1 MSYHPRQK
9 ISVGLQAHRFAIEE
23 AITNAVDL
31 SFQAAEAG
39 TRSAAQEPDFIAY
52 FFLDGLHRLEV
63 SLNAILLSSRIRV
76 TLSGIFCHQTPKVY
90 PSVGGVQ
97 TPTSCE
103 LGDLLLVSLYTP
115 PPGSTI
121 ERRALGNALLLQAK
135 MEAERP
141 SDVDPQW
148 QLYSSAETFRYRSPA
163 PLAQQVRSLAD
174 AHPALWYWCLERNP
188 WRWQATG
195 SPRWLTS
202 AVHPRS
208 PWHNGPIHPTRRF
221 ALPFSGLVWSLFNGV
236 AGQTF
241 YRASSPATQ
250 TSGWSAVVNDLIAD
264 TANRTLTRNNAY
276 IVRSQP
282 NLLRGSAALRAI
294 NANLQP
300 QPGFLVRASLGQALA
315 LVDDSL
321 GKTGETLEQY
331 TQKSVTAPRIRT
343 RGVDEPPPPLGRVKD
358 DDNRDGGMSFIIAN
372 WQEL

>member
-1 MSYHPRQK
+1 MSYHPRQR
-9 ISVGLQAHRFAIEE
+9 ISTSLQSHRFAIEE

-52 FFLDGLHRLEV
+52 FFLDGLHRLETA
-63 SLNAILLSSRIRV
+63 LNAILQSSRVRV

-90 PSVGGVQ
+90 PSVGGVE

-121 ERRALGNALLLQAK
+121 ERRALGNAVLLQAK
-135 MEAERP
+135 MEDERP
-141 SDVDPQW
+141 SDFDPQW
-148 QLYSSAETFRYRSPA
+148 QLYSAAEAFRYRSPA
-163 PLAQQVRSLAD
+163 PLARQVRSLAD
-174 AHPALWYWCLERNP
+174 AHPALWYWCLERNH
-188 WRWQATG
+188 WRWHAPG
-195 SPRWLTS
+195 APRWLTS
-202 AVHPRS
+202 AVHSRS
-208 PWHNGPIHPTRRF
+208 PWHDVPIHPMRRF

-241 YRASSPATQ
+241 YRASAPATQ
-250 TSGWSAVVNDLIAD
+250 SGRWSAVVNDLIAD
-264 TANRTLTRNNAY
+264 TANRALNRNNAY

-294 NANLQP
+294 NANLQFE
-300 QPGFLVRASLGQALA
+300 PGFLVRASLGDSLA
-315 LVDDSL
+315 LMDDNL
-321 GKTGETLEQY
+321 GATGETLEQY
-331 TQKSVTAPRIRT
+331 TQKSRMAQPSGSRE
-343 RGVDEPPPPLGRVKD
+343 VDEPPPPLGRVKD
-358 DDNRDGGMSFIIAN
+358 DNSDGGMSFIIAN